1 MFAAEDATKWI
12 RKWGGVG
19 FGLMGGQGAES
30 IHAEFNRIEVRHRNQ
45 RHDPVERLRRVVT
58 DHLLKS
64 LPSHVAALP
73 PTKRRRRLSYISLGN
88 SHNKSRTWPFG
99 LTMFRA
105 PLSRSRKK
113 SK

>member
-1 MFAAEDATKWI
+1 MGIRAFLDHYRVTYPKATVTPKLHLLEDHMVPWI
-12 RKWGGVG
+12 SGVG
-19 FGLMGGQGAES
+19 FGLMGEQGTES

-73 PTKRRRRLSYISLGN
+73 PTKRSRRITGFTRYGTRRLS
-88 SHNKSRTWPFG
+88 
-99 LTMFRA
+99 
-105 PLSRSRKK
+105 
-113 SK
+113 

>member
-1 MFAAEDATKWI
+1 MGIRAFLDHYRVTYPDATVTPKLHLLEDHMVPWI

-19 FGLMGGQGAES
+19 FGLMGEQGAES

-73 PTKRRRRLSYISLGN
+73 PTKRRKTIEE
-88 SHNKSRTWPFG
+88 
-99 LTMFRA
+99 
-105 PLSRSRKK
+105 
-113 SK
+113 